1 MKICELH
8 PMKNFITFFC
18 FLQVQNHQQDA
29 GLLIKQDNCSRKGQS
44 KDIGFTVLPDTIDK
58 SKDGKSD
65 LEENKGRTIW
75 PTNTITFGAA
85 KEKPDVAGTVAGF
98 RRFELG
104 L

>member
-1 MKICELH
+1 MNYTHRKTSLH
-8 PMKNFITFFC
+8 FFLFSVGIESLARC
-18 FLQVQNHQQDA
+18 WFTDQVEQ
-29 GLLIKQDNCSRKGQS
+29 LFKKGQS

-98 RRFELG
+98 RRFEPSL
-104 L
+104 